1 MENKLR
7 VGIIGANVDYGWSP
21 RAHLPALLA
30 MPDFEVVAVCTAH
43 EETARESAA
52 KFGALGRSLPYAIL
66 PPEAGSCGV
75 VGLSMKLATQNRP
88 TSPIHLREVRWTNP
102 YSLHHITDY

>member
-1 MENKLR
+1 MADKLKI
-7 VGIIGANVDYGWSP
+7 GIIGANVGYGWSP

-30 MPDFEVVAVCTAH
+30 MPDFELAAVCTAH

-66 PPEAGSCGV
+66 PPEADTCGV
-75 VGLSMKLATQNRP
+75 VGLGIIRSQ
-88 TSPIHLREVRWTNP
+88 
-102 YSLHHITDY
+102 